1 MKLKIHDNVYDR
13 NSLQLGEIIEINGK
27 NATIQTN
34 SLIYVSKLK
43 NLELIDFQLIK
54 YKVGDVLRLRS
65 DYTVKEVVKEC
76 SGFTYHME
84 GGFGYLEYELDEYFE
99 KINHWLPS
107 QSVL

>member
-1 MKLKIHDNVYDR
+1 MKLKIHDNVFDR
-13 NSLQLGEIIEINGK
+13 NSLQLGEVIKIDGK

-43 NLELIDFQLIK
+43 NLELIDFQPIK

-65 DYTVKEVVKEC
+65 DYSVKEIIKEIY
-76 SGFTYHME
+76 GFTYYME
-84 GGFGYLEYELDEYFE
+84 GGFGYLDYELDEHFE
-99 KINHWLPS
+99 KLTPWHPS